1 MSSRKKVSEQNPII
15 VETILLCV
23 ISNKNKCSVKT
34 NRNNGQNKLLLQPE
48 QDIYSQNNLLFWREQ
63 IYISS

>member
-1 MSSRKKVSEQNPII
+1 MARISLYVISKKVSEQNPII

-34 NRNNGQNKLLLQPE
+34 NRNNAQNKLLLQPE
-48 QDIYSQNNLLFWREQ
+48 QDTYRK
-63 IYISS
+63 Y